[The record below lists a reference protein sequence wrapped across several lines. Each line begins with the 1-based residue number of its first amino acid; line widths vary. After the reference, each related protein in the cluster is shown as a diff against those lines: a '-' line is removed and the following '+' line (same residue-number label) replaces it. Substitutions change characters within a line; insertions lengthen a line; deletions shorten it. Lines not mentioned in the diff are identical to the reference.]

1 MFSHSGFWLLALL
14 PVSNIL
20 YNVIFLFYKND
31 LLFLFYRKPAAK
43 LEYYI
48 SPTVKGNYIDED
60 DLEKPT
66 SETLKIT
73 LQNQVPGLK
82 VVETPL
88 IPKAASSEP
97 EKKVVSV
104 ELLHNLEPSI
114 TCLGPDN

>member
-1 MFSHSGFWLLALL
+1 M
-14 PVSNIL
+14 
-20 YNVIFLFYKND
+20 IFITFCFYKND
-31 LLFLFYRKPAAK
+31 LLFVGFFFYRKPAAK

-48 SPTVKGNYIDED
+48 SPTLNGNYIDED

-66 SETLKIT
+66 YKTLKIT

-88 IPKAASSEP
+88 IPKASASKA

-104 ELLHNLEPSI
+104 KLLQNLESSI
-114 TCLGPDN
+114 KCLHHIQNAYQLAYKNNK